1 MNPEQI
7 LANQKARNKAEKLF
21 KKGMAWHTE
30 GYSRPPE
37 YSPEQLGW
45 DAAEAMKQ
53 AKIPFLQQARQDFG
67 KA

>member
-1 MNPEQI
+1 MTPEQD
-7 LANQKARNKAEKLF
+7 LANQKAIWKAEKSF
-21 KKGMAWHTE
+21 KQGMKWHTE

-37 YSPEQLGW
+37 YCPEQLGW

-53 AKIPFLQQARQDFG
+53 AKIPFLKQARQDFG